1 MSKDIH
7 LLVVDDDQRLR
18 KLLERYLTEH
28 GYRVTTA
35 HDVPSAEE
43 VLAKESIDAMV
54 LDLMMPGKSGLDLT
68 KAIRDTKAFHNPHI
82 PILMLTALGE
92 SNHRITGLETGADD
106 YLGKPFEPRELLLR
120 LENILKRTQS
130 PSNTPSQKEVLSFGS
145 KSYDLKTQT
154 LYEGLDVVYLTSAE
168 SLLLSIFAN
177 QPQATLS
184 RDELAEKCGVT
195 LSPRTVDVQITRLRK
210 KIEIDVK
217 TPQYLR
223 TIRHKGYALWPDS

>member
-1 MSKDIH
+1 MNAQIH

-43 VLAKESIDAMV
+43 VLASESIDAMV

-68 KAIRDTKAFHNPHI
+68 KTIRNEKNLGNPQI

-92 SNHRITGLETGADD
+92 SNHRITGLELGADD

-120 LENILKRTQS
+120 LENILKRNQVNNDPS
-130 PSNTPSQKEVLSFGS
+130 PQKDVLTFGS

-168 SLLLSIFAN
+168 SLLLSIFAA
-177 QPQATLS
+177 QPQGTLS

-195 LSPRTVDVQITRLRK
+195 LSPRTIDVQITRLRK
-210 KIEIDVK
+210 KIEADVK

-223 TIRHKGYALWPDS
+223 TIRHKGYALWPD